1 MIKMIPLTCPK
12 CGAQLDV
19 KEGTKSCYCTYC
31 GTKILINDEN
41 VKTVNI
47 HQTIT
52 DEAKIKEIEARDKSD
67 KRNTLYLFGLVVF
80 LFVAYIVFYII
91 SKF

>member
-67 KRNTLYLFGLVVF
+67 KRNTLYLFESMKVF
-80 LFVAYIVFYII
+80 L
-91 SKF
+91 